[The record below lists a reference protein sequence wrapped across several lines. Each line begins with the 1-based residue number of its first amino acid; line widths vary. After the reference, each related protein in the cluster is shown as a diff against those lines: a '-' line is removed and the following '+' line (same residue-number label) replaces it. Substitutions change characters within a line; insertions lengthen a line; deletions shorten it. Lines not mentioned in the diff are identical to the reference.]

1 MTRINRRTLVLAACV
16 TTAFAGICHAR
27 AQSASPAGSGS
38 NSGTTT
44 SRRAD
49 ARTSIL
55 RPASRWTG
63 LETSGVGNETSW
75 GAGMK
80 SYGTNNNGMWSAGAG
95 IFGSAVQP
103 GGIWRSTSAPSAR
116 DENSAA
122 AGEMG
127 RGTQSLISSGKMTPL
142 HPKTGF
148 RESSTEFPS
157 PNSASNSPMVSHSPS
172 STTSHIPAGGPSD
185 AGYLT
190 ASRSRIGH
198 GAAFG
203 TRTQN
208 GLSGH
213 THANTTGSHRA
224 SPREYNTLQGPG
236 DLGGGLLGITP
247 GGDLQSGSSTLR
259 HSGTRA
265 DDRKGTRHRDRDS
278 QVH

>member
-44 SRRAD
+44 SRPAQ
-49 ARTSIL
+49 ARISIL
-55 RPASRWTG
+55 QPASRWTG
-63 LETSGVGNETSW
+63 PEASGVGNETSW

-80 SYGTNNNGMWSAGAG
+80 SYGTNNNGIWNAGAG
-95 IFGSAVQP
+95 SFGSTVQP
-103 GGIWRSTSAPSAR
+103 GGIWRSIAAPSVPH
-116 DENSAA
+116 ENSAA

-127 RGTQSLISSGKMTPL
+127 RGTQSLISSGKTTPL

-148 RESSTEFPS
+148 RESSTKFPS
-157 PNSASNSPMVSHSPS
+157 PNSASNPPMVSHSPS
-172 STTSHIPAGGPSD
+172 STTSHIPAGGPSA

-190 ASRSRIGH
+190 ASRSRIGN

-203 TRTQN
+203 SRTQN

-213 THANTTGSHRA
+213 THANTAGSHRA
-224 SPREYNTLQGPG
+224 SPRRYNTLQSPG
-236 DLGGGLLGITP
+236 DLDGGLLGITP